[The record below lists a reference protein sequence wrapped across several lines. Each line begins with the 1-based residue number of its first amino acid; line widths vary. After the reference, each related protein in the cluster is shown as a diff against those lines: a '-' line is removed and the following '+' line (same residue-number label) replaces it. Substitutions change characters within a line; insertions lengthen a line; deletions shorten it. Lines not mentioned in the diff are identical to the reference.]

1 MDKQRLIVALSGA
14 SGALYGVRLLEVL
27 AGMEQI
33 ETHLILTQAASLT
46 LKTETGKTLDDL
58 APWVFA
64 VHDDQ
69 NLASPLASGS
79 FLTAGMVV
87 LPCSIKSLSMIA
99 SSQNSNLLT
108 RAADVTLKERRPL
121 VLCPRETPLHLGHL
135 RLMVQ
140 AAEQGAIL
148 APPMPAFYHRPQTLD
163 DLVDHMVGKVLD
175 LLGIKHRLFARWGEP

>member
-1 MDKQRLIVALSGA
+1 MDNKRLIVALSGA
-14 SGALYGVRLLEVL
+14 SGAIYGARLLEVL
-27 AGMEQI
+27 SGTKGI
-33 ETHLILTQAASLT
+33 ETHLIVTQAASQT
-46 LKTETGKTLDDL
+46 LRLETGKTLGDL
-58 APWVFA
+58 APLVFA

-69 NLASPLASGS
+69 DLASPLASGS
-79 FLTAGMVV
+79 FLTGGMVV

-99 SSQNSNLLT
+99 HSQNSNLLT

-148 APPMPAFYHRPQTLD
+148 APPMPAFYHRPKTLE
-163 DLVDHMVGKVLD
+163 DLVDHLVGKVLD
-175 LLGIKHRLFARWGEP
+175 LLSIEHQLFARWGEP